1 MSTSGAI
8 HSVPSNPSI
17 HALIQNPGSKNP
29 KSSPCTPPA
38 QIRGRATKLITLS
51 DRASRLRLD
60 LKTRVLQVMVKERL
74 EGYMVKER
82 LETPRQEEH
91 KGLEIEVSVAQLK

>member
-1 MSTSGAI
+1 
-8 HSVPSNPSI
+8 
-17 HALIQNPGSKNP
+17 
-29 KSSPCTPPA
+29 
-38 QIRGRATKLITLS
+38 
-51 DRASRLRLD
+51 
-60 LKTRVLQVMVKERL
+60 MVKERL

>member
-1 MSTSGAI
+1 M
-8 HSVPSNPSI
+8 V
-17 HALIQNPGSKNP
+17 KE
-29 KSSPCTPPA
+29 
-38 QIRGRATKLITLS
+38 
-51 DRASRLRLD
+51 RLEGY
-60 LKTRVLQVMVKERL
+60 MVKERL